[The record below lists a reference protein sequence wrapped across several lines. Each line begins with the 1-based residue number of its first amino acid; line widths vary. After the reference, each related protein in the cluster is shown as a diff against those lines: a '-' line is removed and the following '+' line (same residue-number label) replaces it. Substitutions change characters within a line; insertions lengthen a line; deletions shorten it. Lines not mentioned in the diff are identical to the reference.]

1 MNWHSS
7 DIQAFRSPKSQMFIL
22 SLGSRGKETI
32 LFSQYMYIVVSN
44 LLQTDGPSY
53 ILNTLHMF
61 IVSYCWQKRF
71 PPKED
76 TKMKT
81 FKTTYGLLK
90 WRLSLITKWKFRLL
104 RINICSSPVQILII
118 SKLVFVKDM
127 TSWNKKQT
135 LLIYFDLDMLHN
147 FLLE

>member
-1 MNWHSS
+1 MQNYSDFITIKGLGPISVYQPDTFLAELGQNCLPLQTVKNWSDKNVKNKWLNWHSS

-32 LFSQYMYIVVSN
+32 LFSQYIYIVVSN

-81 FKTTYGLLK
+81 FQGLLK
-90 WRLSLITKWKFRLL
+90 WKLSLITK
-104 RINICSSPVQILII
+104 
-118 SKLVFVKDM
+118 
-127 TSWNKKQT
+127 
-135 LLIYFDLDMLHN
+135 
-147 FLLE
+147 

>member
-1 MNWHSS
+1 MVNLLKTHSCKTILISSPLRDWDLLVSTRYISRRIRPKLPPTPNSKKYISGWSDKNVKNKWLNWDSS

-81 FKTTYGLLK
+81 FKTT
-90 WRLSLITKWKFRLL
+90 
-104 RINICSSPVQILII
+104 
-118 SKLVFVKDM
+118 
-127 TSWNKKQT
+127 
-135 LLIYFDLDMLHN
+135 
-147 FLLE
+147 

>member
-1 MNWHSS
+1 MQNYSDFITIKGLGPISVYQPDTFLAELGQNCLPLQTVKKYISGWSDKNVKNKWLNWHSS

-32 LFSQYMYIVVSN
+32 LFSQYIYIVVSN

-81 FKTTYGLLK
+81 F
-90 WRLSLITKWKFRLL
+90 
-104 RINICSSPVQILII
+104 
-118 SKLVFVKDM
+118 
-127 TSWNKKQT
+127 
-135 LLIYFDLDMLHN
+135 
-147 FLLE
+147 